1 MKTVILSFLLFFV
14 SCKKQVNDSDLKD
27 NIYFE
32 ILKYQKENADKI
44 EKFLNWNKAY
54 KWN

>member
-1 MKTVILSFLLFFV
+1 MEMEKNNLVEPFAYYIFSTTQNEDV
-14 SCKKQVNDSDLKD
+14 
-27 NIYFE
+27 
-32 ILKYQKENADKI
+32 LKYQKENADKI